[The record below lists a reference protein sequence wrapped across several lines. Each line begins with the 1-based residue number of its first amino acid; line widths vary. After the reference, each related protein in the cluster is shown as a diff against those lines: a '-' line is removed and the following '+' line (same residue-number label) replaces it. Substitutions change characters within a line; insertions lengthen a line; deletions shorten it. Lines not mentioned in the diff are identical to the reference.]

1 METAASP
8 AAASASPVTRLLD
21 GLSHVC
27 RAVAIAGLV
36 IITAVQAWQVFGRYV
51 LNDSPGWTEPV
62 AVFFMALTVM
72 LAGAVG
78 VREGTHF
85 NFPNVRDALPDGVRR
100 IVVALL
106 HLLTLGVAVTL
117 SVWGWMLA
125 AATWD
130 IHMAGA
136 ALPAGL
142 RYLPLALGGSI
153 MAVFALERL
162 VASLRQTGS

>member
-1 METAASP
+1 MDTAASP
-8 AAASASPVTRLLD
+8 TVSASPVTRLLD
-21 GLSHVC
+21 GLSAAC
-27 RAVAIAGLV
+27 RAIAIAGLV

-100 IVVALL
+100 IVVSLL
-106 HLLTLGVAVTL
+106 HLLTLGVAATL

-130 IHMAGA
+130 IQLAGA

-142 RYLPLALGGSI
+142 RYLPLAVGGAI

-162 VASLRQTGS
+162 VGSLKQAGN

>member
-1 METAASP
+1 METAASS
-8 AAASASPVTRLLD
+8 ASGPTSPVTRLLD
-21 GLSHVC
+21 GLSAVC

-78 VREGTHF
+78 IREGTHF
-85 NFPNVRDALPDGVRR
+85 NFPNVRDAMPPAVRR
-100 IVVALL
+100 VVVALL
-106 HLLTLGVAVTL
+106 HLLTLGVTATL

-130 IHMAGA
+130 IHLAGA

-142 RYLPLALGGSI
+142 RYLPLALGGAI
-153 MAVFALERL
+153 MALFALERL
-162 VASLRQTGS
+162 VASLKSGGS